1 MTDEGSPNV
10 HAEERYQEILRRLR
24 ERGSIRVSDV
34 AAELNVSP
42 ITVRRDVGVLAD
54 RGLVARVHGGATLP
68 PAQQADEEAGAAPQ
82 SVHAAPGARE
92 AVFGLVVPAA
102 DYYYP
107 EVIKGASEAA
117 AARGVRLVLGIS
129 QYSADEEQ
137 AQVERMLADGI
148 DGLLITP
155 CDPAA
160 ARERLQ
166 SLAIPHVLVE
176 RRPDDDT
183 AGTEWVVSDHAYG
196 ARIAVRHLS
205 EAGRGRIGLLLRD
218 DSPHGAHVL
227 AGYREGL
234 AAVGHKT
241 GEKAAGRKTGE
252 ETVFRL
258 PPPGGNTAERERRL
272 GEFTAAVADRRLDAV
287 LIHNDHD
294 AIVVLRRLRA
304 QGVDVPRDLAIVAY
318 DDEVAAL
325 ADIPLTAVAPPKHA
339 VGAAAV
345 DLLAQR
351 LADPSHPRRRLALL
365 PDLRVRTSSTQST
378 PVS

>member
-1 MTDEGSPNV
+1 MRGARNV

-54 RGLVARVHGGATLP
+54 RGMVARVHGGATLP
-68 PAQQADEEAGAAPQ
+68 PAQQADEEAKAAPG

-160 ARERLQ
+160 ALERLQ
-166 SLAIPHVLVE
+166 SPAIPHVLVE

-205 EAGRGRIGLLLRD
+205 EAGRSRIGLLLRD

-234 AAVGHKT
+234 AAAGHGDRT
-241 GEKAAGRKTGE
+241 SE

-258 PPPGGNTAERERRL
+258 PPPGGDTAERERRL
-272 GEFTAAVADRRLDAV
+272 REFTAAVADRRLDAV

-294 AIVVLRRLRA
+294 ALVVLQRLRA
-304 QGVDVPRDLAIVAY
+304 QGIEVPDDLAIVAY

-325 ADIPLTAVAPPKHA
+325 ADIPLSAVAPPKHA

-365 PDLRVRTSSTQST
+365 PELRIRTSSTPST
-378 PVS
+378 PDS